1 MMINEGISMIN
12 KYFSIIFWPMLFVAG
27 VLSIMT
33 ANNIESKLKNIERNM
48 DSIQYMLDE
57 MTDDMTNA
65 EK

>member
-1 MMINEGISMIN
+1 MMMNEGISMIN
-12 KYFSIIFWPMLFVAG
+12 KYFSIIFWSMLLVAG

-33 ANNIESKLKNIERNM
+33 ANNIENKLKNIERNM